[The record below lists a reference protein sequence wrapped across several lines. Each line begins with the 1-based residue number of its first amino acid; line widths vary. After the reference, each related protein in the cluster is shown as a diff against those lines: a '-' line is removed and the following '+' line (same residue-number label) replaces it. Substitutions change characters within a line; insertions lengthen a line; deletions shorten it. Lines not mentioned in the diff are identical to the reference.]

1 MDLAVVIRGVEAL
14 TGEVSIVCVNVAA
27 LSIDNLKF
35 YASQRLS
42 GLLIQLAD
50 NQRTGGFIPEGE
62 ILSLARLD
70 LDALGPLELPPEL
83 VPPEEPLVQL
93 LPEPFFTMMVL
104 GVVSKT

>member
-14 TGEVSIVCVNVAA
+14 TGEVPIVCVNVAA

-50 NQRTGGFIPEGE
+50 NQRTGGTA
-62 ILSLARLD
+62 LARRS
-70 LDALGPLELPPEL
+70 AL
-83 VPPEEPLVQL
+83 
-93 LPEPFFTMMVL
+93 MMGSIILTWPVRL
-104 GVVSKT
+104 S